1 MQDLPYTGM
10 DEGCLLGVDSI
21 LEAMEPQPHE
31 HTLQQ
36 QKSND
41 KEKEKSPKQNN
52 NNDTA
57 QPQTASWKMDKLPDE
72 KLKKQRK
79 LQFHQ
84 NPEILA
90 IF

>member
-10 DEGCLLGVDSI
+10 DEGCLLGIDSI

-41 KEKEKSPKQNN
+41 KEKEKSPNTEQQQQQQQQRHCCTTT
-52 NNDTA
+52 TA
-57 QPQTASWKMDKLPDE
+57 TDRLLKNGQLTEWKT
-72 KLKKQRK
+72 
-79 LQFHQ
+79 
-84 NPEILA
+84 
-90 IF
+90 